1 MKRILIKL
9 LKVFY
14 MFAITNAMRKF
25 LLRCM
30 GIKIGKDVY
39 IGDYLCITS
48 ILGLEKNLTIE
59 DRVSISPNVN
69 LVLVSSPNKSRLQN
83 NKNKY
88 EFIDK
93 IGKIVIQNDAW
104 IGAGAII
111 LPNVTIGEFSIIG
124 AGSVV
129 LKDVLPYTVVAGVPA
144 KIIRHLKEDD
154 FI

>member
-1 MKRILIKL
+1 
-9 LKVFY
+9 
-14 MFAITNAMRKF
+14 
-25 LLRCM
+25 M

>member
-1 MKRILIKL
+1 
-9 LKVFY
+9 
-14 MFAITNAMRKF
+14 
-25 LLRCM
+25 M

-111 LPNVTIGEFSIIG
+111 LPNVTIGEFSIVG

-144 KIIRHLKEDD
+144 KITRHLKEDD

>member
-1 MKRILIKL
+1 
-9 LKVFY
+9 

-111 LPNVTIGEFSIIG
+111 LPNVTIGEFSIVG

-144 KIIRHLKEDD
+144 KITRHLKEDD